1 LRQWTVPMLD
11 ARLDSRAAVR
21 ARPTAGATIASVAA
35 HVPDAVVD
43 NHDIA
48 QRLGVSEDWI
58 EGRTGI
64 RRRHVVGPGERLD
77 DLAVAAGRAALA
89 RAGIKAAEVDLVLVG
104 TTSADELTPNAAPLV
119 AHRLGARI
127 AGTMDIGA
135 ACTAFV
141 SALALGAGMIESRRA
156 ECALVVGADVLSRH
170 TDPFDRRT
178 AALFGD
184 GAGAVVLTP
193 TYAPGA
199 IGPVTMGADG
209 TGAPHIVARR
219 GGPIE
224 MAGQETFRNAVQR
237 LAEATLI
244 ATARAGLSLEEIDLF
259 VYHQANGRILRAV
272 GERLDLDSD
281 RVVDCMARFGNTS
294 AATLP
299 IALDVAREE
308 GRLEPGDRVL
318 LAAFGAGFTW
328 GGAVVEW
335 SES

>member
-1 LRQWTVPMLD
+1 MLD
-11 ARLDSRAAVR
+11 VHADATLTLQ
-21 ARPTAGATIASVAA
+21 ARPTAGAAIASVAA
-35 HVPDAVVD
+35 HLPDAVVD

-58 EGRTGI
+58 ESRTGI

-77 DLAVAAGRAALA
+77 DLAVAAGQAALA
-89 RAGIKAAEVDLVLVG
+89 RAELDPADLDLVLVG

-119 AHRLGARI
+119 AHRLGAVA
-127 AGTMDIGA
+127 AGAIDVGA

-156 ECALVVGADVLSRH
+156 SRVLVVGADVLSRH

-184 GAGAVVLTP
+184 GAGAAVLEQTH
-193 TYAPGA
+193 APGA
-199 IGPVTMGADG
+199 IGPAPMGADG
-209 TGAPHIVARR
+209 AGAPHIVARR
-219 GGPIE
+219 GGTIE
-224 MAGQETFRNAVQR
+224 MAGQETFRNAVIR
-237 LAEATLI
+237 LAEATLA
-244 ATARAGLSLEEIDLF
+244 ATAQAGLTLEDLDLF

-272 GERLDLDSD
+272 GERLDLDPE
-281 RVVDCMARFGNTS
+281 RVIDCIERFGNTS

-299 IALDVAREE
+299 IALDVAWRE
-308 GRLEPGDRVL
+308 GLLHPGDRVL

-328 GGAVVEW
+328 GGTVVEW
-335 SES
+335 SAPSP

>member
-1 LRQWTVPMLD
+1 MLD
-11 ARLDSRAAVR
+11 AHADGALTLQT
-21 ARPTAGATIASVAA
+21 RPTAGAAIASVAA
-35 HVPDAVVD
+35 YVPDAVVD

-48 QRLGVSEDWI
+48 QRLGVGEDWI
-58 EGRTGI
+58 EARTGI

-77 DLAVAAGRAALA
+77 DLAVAAGEAALE
-89 RAGIKAAEVDLVLVG
+89 RAELDPVNVDLVLVA
-104 TTSADELTPNAAPLV
+104 TTSADELFPNAAPLV
-119 AHRLGARI
+119 AHRLGAHS
-127 AGTMDIGA
+127 AGAIDIGA

-141 SALALGAGMIESRRA
+141 SAIALGAGMIEARRA
-156 ECALVVGADVLSRH
+156 ERVLVVGADVLSRH

-184 GAGAVVLTP
+184 GAGAAVLEQTH
-193 TYAPGA
+193 APGA
-199 IGPVTMGADG
+199 IGPVPLGTDG

-224 MAGQETFRNAVQR
+224 MAGQETFRNAVLR
-237 LAEATLI
+237 LVEATLA
-244 ATARAGLSLEEIDLF
+244 ATAQAGLALEDIDLF

-272 GERLDLDSD
+272 AERLDLDPE
-281 RVVDCMARFGNTS
+281 RVVDCIERFGNTS

-299 IALDVAREE
+299 IALDVARDE
-308 GRLEPGDRVL
+308 GRLHPGDRVL

-335 SES
+335 SAS